1 MVNEWK
7 FRLEGFDR
15 SEKLA
20 HERHVAENEL
30 ESAAFDASLKLDEV
44 DFIQFMSEEEQEKLR
59 EEVKRIRSWLEDE
72 TTPETK
78 TGEFKE
84 NFKKIEFQTQKMRK
98 IWNLQQK
105 KM

>member
-1 MVNEWK
+1 M
-7 FRLEGFDR
+7 EGFDR

-59 EEVKRIRSWLEDE
+59 EEVKRIRSWLEDG

-84 NFKKIEFQTQKMRK
+84 NFKKIEDIVRVVKRRQKEDKVKVDLTRYVY
-98 IWNLQQK
+98 
-105 KM
+105 